1 VIFSAPA
8 QLDFEQ
14 TDAELAHLMAH
25 DADALN
31 RWEAGQRL
39 ATRVLLAG
47 IAGGGEGSS
56 WIPADL
62 VAACAR
68 VLDAGLTHDPA
79 LAQITVL
86 SCKLGGNGDLPVFR
100 KQG

>member
-1 VIFSAPA
+1 VTFSAPV
-8 QLDFEQ
+8 QIDFEQ

-25 DADALN
+25 DADAFN

-39 ATRVLLAG
+39 AG
-47 IAGGGEGSS
+47 IAAGAEGSS
-56 WIPADL
+56 WIPADF
-62 VAACAR
+62 VGACGR

-86 SCKLGGNGDLPVFR
+86 S
-100 KQG
+100 